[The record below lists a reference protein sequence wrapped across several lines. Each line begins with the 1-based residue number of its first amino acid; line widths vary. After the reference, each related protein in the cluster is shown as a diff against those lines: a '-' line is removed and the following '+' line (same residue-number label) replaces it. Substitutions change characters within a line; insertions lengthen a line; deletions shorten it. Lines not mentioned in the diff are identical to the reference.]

1 MQREELEASLAHVR
15 AAERSLRSALGEEEE
30 TNEELPKDLP
40 AAYTRLLS
48 EHRRVC
54 AQYDKERKIWL
65 NFKNWWR
72 SQVRERRS
80 KKRKV
85 PSDIPDIPPRFS
97 PRNLSST
104 PKAQREVQQTP
115 LNDNPSQLTPRR
127 SRDRILQHRMQVRA
141 MLQENPNLF
150 KGSGRCAQTDIQ
162 EKLQDKPM
170 KIHKSNSDRTHA
182 AQCPCCEDYYAAIG
196 ESKHSHST
204 EPKQLCETRDKT
216 SRHRH
221 VPAHQPT
228 PPDYWHLGFPSS
240 GSSLDTHNSARPE
253 HKFGLG
259 MQAQRRTSLRV
270 ASQRA
275 SSSNKQHEK
284 SEETRSD
291 VRKVRNARRGN
302 DVLSEKIAVGTRK
315 PQRSK
320 TQRTPSFST
329 NSADTKGDRSVTTSP
344 SLSTTPAIPKSRSS
358 EADQQNTPRKR
369 PKVATEQQPSAFFD
383 GHARNSASQLARSLP
398 PMDLPFQSNPLH
410 SISASSLKK
419 LSAHERAR
427 RLLHVGA
434 TPEALPCRHQQFET
448 IVDSTMDAIRAGTG
462 GCLYVYGVPGTG
474 KTATVREAIRT
485 LKRKVDAHELPTFQF
500 VEINGMKLASA
511 NQAYT
516 ELWSAVYGGKRL
528 HPRAAL
534 SKLTNHFSSDD
545 AQLEKKPIVVLMDE
559 LDLFVTSRQDVIYNL
574 FHWPNLSNSHLVV
587 IAVANTMDLPERTLQ
602 PKIASRLGMTR
613 IPFTPYTDRQLLD
626 IVRARLHINE
636 HGERTGDALATQ
648 GCERVFKID
657 ALLFAAK
664 RVANVSGDARR
675 MLDVCRR
682 VVELAEYEAAFN
694 KKQPE
699 PISILQMRDV
709 LNRMARSGRTAHI
722 AALSLHAKLLLASM
736 YACVRKT
743 EVTEVEW
750 GEVSSH
756 HAALCRTHSVGSRS
770 FSRDSEFHTLNED
783 EILRPLATLCALGI
797 VVAVG
802 AGAGSSRAGPH
813 ARYMVMI
820 PEEEAKP
827 AMQDSRIPGL

>member
-15 AAERSLRSALGEEEE
+15 AAERSLRVALGEEEE
-30 TNEELPKDLP
+30 SNEELPRDLP
-40 AAYTRLLS
+40 AAYTKLLI
-48 EHRRVC
+48 EYRRVC

-65 NFKNWWR
+65 NFKNWWS
-72 SQVRERRS
+72 SQVRERRR
-80 KKRKV
+80 KKRKA
-85 PSDIPDIPPRFS
+85 PSDIPVIPPQFS
-97 PRNLSST
+97 PRALSSE
-104 PKAQREVQQTP
+104 PKVQCEAQQTP
-115 LNDNPSQLTPRR
+115 PNVNSSQLTPRR

-150 KGSGRCAQTDIQ
+150 KRSGRYAQTDMHVKS
-162 EKLQDKPM
+162 EDKSM
-170 KIHKSNSDRTHA
+170 KRPKRDSNETHA
-182 AQCPCCEDYYAAIG
+182 AQCLCCEDYYAAIG
-196 ESKHSHST
+196 GSKQSQFTESK
-204 EPKQLCETRDKT
+204 QLRETRDKT

-221 VPAHQPT
+221 DPAHQPT

-240 GSSLDTHNSARPE
+240 GSSLNTNCSARPE
-253 HKFGLG
+253 HKLCLG
-259 MQAQRRTSLRV
+259 MQAQRRTSQRV

-275 SSSNKQHEK
+275 SSSKEPCEK
-284 SEETRSD
+284 SEETRPG
-291 VRKVRNARRGN
+291 VRKVRSSRRKN
-302 DVLSEKIAVGTRK
+302 DDQLEQIGSGTPRPRRSK
-315 PQRSK
+315 PQRISSDSDTSTDSK
-320 TQRTPSFST
+320 GGKSDSAFS
-329 NSADTKGDRSVTTSP
+329 
-344 SLSTTPAIPKSRSS
+344 SLSNPPVSKNSRSS
-358 EADQQNTPRKR
+358 KPDQQNTPRKR
-369 PKVATEQQPSAFFD
+369 LKVPTEQQPSASLE

-410 SISASSLKK
+410 SISASSLNK

-534 SKLTNHFSSDD
+534 SRLTNHFSSDD
-545 AQLEKKPIVVLMDE
+545 AQSEKKPIVVLMDE

-636 HGERTGDALATQ
+636 QGERTGDAPATQ

-722 AALSLHAKLLLASM
+722 AALSLHAKLLLTSM

-743 EVTEVEW
+743 ELTEVEW
-750 GEVSSH
+750 GEVISH

-770 FSRDSEFHTLNED
+770 FSRESEFDSLNEE